1 MLFVVCVCACVCG
14 GQLSRRAMQRM
25 TQRLLR
31 KLTTLGQYEESL
43 VTTSGPATEKLTAQK
58 AKQQAARKE
67 DVLSVCSDPFILA
80 QQLTHIE
87 MVSGTNNERTNRAI
101 LSTSS
106 QLVIVSSLKLA
117 LFAHTIRDLP
127 FPVACLQHSVPLEST
142 LQFQFHAH
150 STWIPLSRRSL
161 PV

>member
-1 MLFVVCVCACVCG
+1 MRVC

-43 VTTSGPATEKLTAQK
+43 VTSGTPATERLTAQK
-58 AKQQAARKE
+58 AKQQASRRE

-87 MVSGTNNERTNRAI
+87 MVSGTERPALI
-101 LSTSS
+101 WTS
-106 QLVIVSSLKLA
+106 
-117 LFAHTIRDLP
+117 R
-127 FPVACLQHSVPLEST
+127 
-142 LQFQFHAH
+142 
-150 STWIPLSRRSL
+150 
-161 PV
+161 